1 MYSVV
6 AVLFKAGDQTPIIPF
21 VEVVGK
27 ADKVAPEQMGSTC
40 VKVGATR
47 VPQSQAPTSLPSDP
61 KAIGVASPAAASL
74 NLTLPLV
81 SS

>member
-6 AVLFKAGDQTPIIPF
+6 AVLFKAGDQTPVIPF
-21 VEVVGK
+21 VEVVGN
-27 ADKVAPEQMGSTC
+27 DKVAPEQMGSTC

-47 VPQSQAPTSLPSDP
+47 VPQSHAPTSLPSDP